1 MIIAKTQIALSVSE
15 FLVCDQVLQE
25 IFNLF
30 FTVMSSVFWLFQ
42 IL

>member
-1 MIIAKTQIALSVSE
+1 MIIAKTQIALSVSA
-15 FLVCDQVLQE
+15 FLVCEQVLQE

-30 FTVMSSVFWLFQ
+30 FTVMSSVFCFVQ